1 MVLAPFFAFAAIMAI
16 ISLLIT
22 PDDLILTSPF
32 KSIAGNPP
40 ISILRQL
47 IQISPSSYGSRN
59 TRQAKNKIVAKSNV
73 ATTSGIIFGA
83 QKPVW
88 EPITSD
94 EAATDDR
101 PSFDSNQDPEPNM
114 DTLSFPY
121 FEYLKTMLASIRFL
135 AINAWHDPHIFIQ
148 PEPTLEPD
156 LNLEHEANNGS
167 EMNATRSDTLA
178 KICKVLML
186 SGVNYPGCD
195 VLATPITDTEKV
207 MQLATSPW
215 SEIDEYGIKWKEVT
229 EGKNIQKLGLVC
241 IYVSNNSHF

>member
-59 TRQAKNKIVAKSNV
+59 TRQVKNNV

-83 QKPVW
+83 QESVW

-114 DTLSFPY
+114 NTLSFPY

-135 AINAWHDPHIFIQ
+135 AINAWHNPHIFIQ
-148 PEPTLEPD
+148 PEPTLESD
-156 LNLEHEANNGS
+156 FNLEHEANNGP
-167 EMNATRSDTLA
+167 EMNTTRSDTVA
-178 KICKVLML
+178 RICKVLML
-186 SGVNYPGCD
+186 SGVDYPGCD

-207 MQLATSPW
+207 IQLVTSPW
-215 SEIDEYGIKWKEVT
+215 SEIDEYGIKWKEVR
-229 EGKNIQKLGLVC
+229 EGKNIQKIRTSLYLC
-241 IYVSNNSHF
+241 I